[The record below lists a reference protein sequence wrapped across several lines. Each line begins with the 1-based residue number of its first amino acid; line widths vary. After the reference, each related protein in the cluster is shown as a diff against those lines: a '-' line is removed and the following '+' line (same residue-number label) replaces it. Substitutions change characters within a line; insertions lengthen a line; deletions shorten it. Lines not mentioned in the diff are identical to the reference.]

1 MVLNLIGSRLFRI
14 KRGFNLQVRKKK
26 CIIHSS
32 RPCSSNQFFAKLFF
46 CSFVKAVR
54 FCFVFTSKI
63 LKMSSIHL
71 ETGSGV
77 RILTKLKLAAGIEK
91 KAKLYAD

>member
-14 KRGFNLQVRKKK
+14 KRGFNLQVRKKNVLY
-26 CIIHSS
+26 IPVDLVAAINFLPS
-32 RPCSSNQFFAKLFF
+32 CSF

-63 LKMSSIHL
+63 LKNECFQSIW
-71 ETGSGV
+71 
-77 RILTKLKLAAGIEK
+77 KLDLVFES
-91 KAKLYAD
+91 